1 MEIKQQIKYIIRH
14 LAITEEKVKELNQ
27 SIEDNQTTKY
37 HTDAVRDEI
46 SNIKE
51 KLDEIE
57 YLLVKQKFMTQQIKQ
72 QLEEVIKKN
81 LPEKVENKTID
92 EYDETNSRDEA
103 LFKGELIG
111 FNQALSRIPVSL
123 IVDEL
128 LKVVVEKLENYKK
141 WSFEDEKNSFVYW
154 KDIIKVIK

>member
-1 MEIKQQIKYIIRH
+1 
-14 LAITEEKVKELNQ
+14 
-27 SIEDNQTTKY
+27 
-37 HTDAVRDEI
+37 
-46 SNIKE
+46 
-51 KLDEIE
+51 
-57 YLLVKQKFMTQQIKQ
+57 MTQQIKQ

-123 IVDEL
+123 IVDEV

>member
-57 YLLVKQKFMTQQIKQ
+57 YLLVK
-72 QLEEVIKKN
+72 
-81 LPEKVENKTID
+81 
-92 EYDETNSRDEA
+92 
-103 LFKGELIG
+103 
-111 FNQALSRIPVSL
+111 
-123 IVDEL
+123 
-128 LKVVVEKLENYKK
+128 
-141 WSFEDEKNSFVYW
+141 
-154 KDIIKVIK
+154 